1 MSEHIILIDTSY
13 TSFYRFFATLRWMSL
28 AEPDEYK
35 NYKNN
40 NTYDWSQNV
49 IFMDKYK
56 KMYLESIIKLV
67 NKKCFNNSK
76 IIFCMDSARETLWRN
91 EIHTNYKSDRIDL
104 SLKNDFK
111 PVFNYTYETL
121 IPTIIKNYS
130 HIYKIKIDKLEADDI
145 IACITMH
152 LKNTTENII
161 IVSGDNDFMQLG
173 CKNVK
178 FINYKAKKFIELD
191 KNTALQL
198 LNEKIILGD
207 KSDNIPCIF
216 PDKKELSISKRKE
229 LLNDKLLFNSYL
241 DDNPNVKKQYE
252 INQKMI
258 DFNFI
263 PKKYYNK
270 VIKEYNLIN

>member
-111 PVFNYTYETL
+111 PVFNYTYDTL

-130 HIYKIKIDKLEADDI
+130 HIYKIICNRIHKLLGI
-145 IACITMH
+145 SC
-152 LKNTTENII
+152 KPVNIRKQMEQ
-161 IVSGDNDFMQLG
+161 NL
-173 CKNVK
+173 
-178 FINYKAKKFIELD
+178 Y
-191 KNTALQL
+191 
-198 LNEKIILGD
+198 
-207 KSDNIPCIF
+207 IF
-216 PDKKELSISKRKE
+216 PTH
-229 LLNDKLLFNSYL
+229 
-241 DDNPNVKKQYE
+241 
-252 INQKMI
+252 
-258 DFNFI
+258 
-263 PKKYYNK
+263 
-270 VIKEYNLIN
+270 